1 MHVMQLCWYLK
12 DIGRLEK
19 GNRMN
24 SALEIK
30 STVRMMQ
37 NELAQWGKWAR
48 SAERNP
54 SELICKSPSLGLMRL
69 KEGEKSYGVKVMLDD
84 DALVAIDHLVMQ
96 LKLSRP
102 DLYQWIEFHYLKG
115 YPVAVLAQKTA
126 VDRRNIDKY
135 LLAAETWLDCRLEAI
150 CENV

>member
-1 MHVMQLCWYLK
+1 MQLCWYLN
-12 DIGRLEK
+12 DIGRLK
-19 GNRMN
+19 GLLMN
-24 SALEIK
+24 AVAEVK
-30 STVRMMQ
+30 PTVRMMQ

-69 KEGEKSYGVKVMLDD
+69 KEGEKSHGVRIVLDD

-96 LKLSRP
+96 LKLSRS

-115 YPVAVLAQKTA
+115 YPVAVLAQHTA